1 MHTLMITVEGQWFDG
16 RTSAQIAVV
25 LRVYDNEAVE
35 VLRAGNG
42 DVVYRRKR
50 FDAKVSDRLADTP
63 RAICFPDGAVLETDD
78 NAGVDRI
85 LGAFCRDHW
94 SLWVHILE
102 SRRRYVLAAFLIV
115 LLIAAA
121 TVKYVVPVAAKVVTA
136 ALPESI
142 HRMAD
147 EQTLNF
153 LDKAALD
160 ESELPEE
167 TATRVR
173 KHLQPAIDNH
183 PALDLVVVFR
193 KGGKLGPNAFA
204 LPGGTIVFTDEMVEA
219 AKDDDELLAVMAHE
233 IGHVFH
239 QHGMR
244 RMVQDSMLSFA
255 ILALTGDASG
265 VSELFLGL
273 PVVLTELA
281 YSRGFERDAD
291 RYALDY
297 LLAHDV
303 PPERFADILSRI
315 DKNHKEQKSEEG
327 GGWTGYL
334 ATHPPTPE
342 RVQAFRNAGFIE

>member
-1 MHTLMITVEGQWFDG
+1 MIAIEGQWFDG
-16 RTSAQIAVV
+16 KTSARIAVV
-25 LRVYDNEAVE
+25 MKVFDNEAVE
-35 VLRAGNG
+35 VLRAGN
-42 DVVYRRKR
+42 DEVVYRRKS

-63 RAICFPDGAVLETDD
+63 RVIGFHDGAVLETDD

-85 LGAFCRDHW
+85 LERFRRDHW

-102 SRRRYVLAAFLIV
+102 SRKRYVLAAFLIV
-115 LLIAAA
+115 LLIGVA
-121 TVKYVVPVAAKVVTA
+121 TVKYAVPMAAKVVTA

-142 HRMAD
+142 PRMAD
-147 EQTLNF
+147 EQTLKF

-160 ESELPEE
+160 DSALPEE
-167 TATRVR
+167 TAKRVR
-173 KHLQPAIDNH
+173 EHLQPAIDAH
-183 PALDLVVVFR
+183 PTLDLVVVFR
-193 KGGKLGPNAFA
+193 KGGRLGPNAFA
-204 LPGGTIVFTDEMVEA
+204 LPGGSIVFTDEMIETA
-219 AKDDDELLAVMAHE
+219 IDDDELLAVMAHE

-255 ILALTGDASG
+255 ILSLTGDASG

-281 YSRGFERDAD
+281 YSREFERDAD

-303 PPERFADILSRI
+303 PPDRFADILSRI
-315 DKNHKEQKSEEG
+315 DKHHKEQDSKKGED
-327 GGWTGYL
+327 WTGYL

-342 RVQAFRNAGFIE
+342 RVRAFRDAGSRE